1 MAGLRIALGQFG
13 PQLGE
18 VSGNLQRLRAMIGQ
32 ASSAGATLVC
42 FPELAVSGYLLEP
55 GDYTQGLLDDVGT
68 ACDAI
73 ARDAARLGVD
83 VVYGAP
89 RRVAGEL
96 VNAVIRDRATG
107 ERVVY
112 AKTHMDAKERRVFTR
127 GDGFPVDPDG
137 LVGLCC
143 CYDIAFPEAVRAVV
157 LAGARVVLVPMAWE
171 VQRGYV
177 MSRVV
182 AARAIENVAYVVCI
196 NQCGAIGDLRFLG
209 ASRVV
214 DPLGETVVQLGGDP
228 ELRLV
233 DLDVDGLQELRAQ
246 RDTRTYPLLD
256 DRRPELYGRLSAAR
270 PESGRTCY

>member
-1 MAGLRIALGQFG
+1 VAGLRIALGQFG
-13 PQLGE
+13 PPLGE
-18 VSGNLQRLRAMIGQ
+18 VPGNLARLGEMLEQ
-32 ASSAGATLVC
+32 AAGAGATLVC
-42 FPELAVSGYLLEP
+42 FPELAVSGYLLAP
-55 GDYTQGLLDDVGT
+55 GDYTEPLLDDVAA

-73 ARDAARLGVD
+73 ARDAVRLGVD

-89 RRVAGEL
+89 LRMAGAL

-112 AKTHMDAKERRVFTR
+112 AKTHMDAKERRVFTP
-127 GDGFPVDPDG
+127 GDDFAVDPDG

-143 CYDIAFPEAVRAVV
+143 CYDIAFPEAVRTVV

-171 VQRGYV
+171 VQRGHV

-182 AARAIENVAYVVCI
+182 AARAIENVAYVVCV

-214 DPLGETVVQLGGDP
+214 DPLGETVVKLGSDP

-233 DLDVDGLQELRAQ
+233 DLDLDGLQALRAQ

-256 DRRPELYGRLSAAR
+256 DRRPELYGRLSARAQE
-270 PESGRTCY
+270 PTS